1 MLTQDETVCCKVA
14 RKGLKPGAPC
24 DLIRAEVQLVSL
36 LSWGEGGPQSRM
48 SKGSR
53 REYGVAEFMVMITL
67 RQTLTLNPSPAIAR
81 SAQAFGS
88 VDGIR
93 DDR

>member
-1 MLTQDETVCCKVA
+1 
-14 RKGLKPGAPC
+14 
-24 DLIRAEVQLVSL
+24 
-36 LSWGEGGPQSRM
+36 M